1 MVGTNKGVY
10 GCMKDKHKN
19 IFLVSCTLHI
29 IHNAARKAAK
39 QQLPA
44 FEEVLVD
51 IFHYFKKSSY
61 QLDRFKGDQE
71 ICGLDQ
77 KRMLKHVCT
86 RWLSSSRYGINYN
99 TSPQLRI

>member
-1 MVGTNKGVY
+1 MDAELTSSGISRENCLALGSGNANIMVGTNKGVY

-29 IHNAARKAAK
+29 IHNATRKAAK
-39 QQLPA
+39 QLPA

-71 ICGLDQ
+71 ICGLD
-77 KRMLKHVCT
+77 
-86 RWLSSSRYGINYN
+86 
-99 TSPQLRI
+99 